1 MSKREPNLLLTD
13 ICESI
18 DKIKSYTFNYTE
30 QVPENLQPVYNKNI
44 FVNLIKVY
52 TMRTINISISDIEFS
67 KFGIKSE
74 NLNFTEFIEL
84 VTKELTRQ
92 NLNKSIELAEKYGIA
107 KMTMEDITNEVKA
120 DRGNAKS
127 GN

>member
-1 MSKREPNLLLTD
+1 
-13 ICESI
+13 
-18 DKIKSYTFNYTE
+18 
-30 QVPENLQPVYNKNI
+30 
-44 FVNLIKVY
+44 
-52 TMRTINISISDIEFS
+52 MRTINISISDIEFI

-92 NLNKSIELAEKYGIA
+92 NLNKSLELAEKYGIS
-107 KMTMEDITNEVKA
+107 KMTMKDITNEVKA
-120 DRGNAKS
+120 VRGNAKS

>member
-1 MSKREPNLLLTD
+1 
-13 ICESI
+13 
-18 DKIKSYTFNYTE
+18 
-30 QVPENLQPVYNKNI
+30 
-44 FVNLIKVY
+44 
-52 TMRTINISISDIEFS
+52 MRTINISISDIEFS

-84 VTKELTRQ
+84 VTKVLTRQ
-92 NLNKSIELAEKYGIA
+92 NLNKSLELAEKYGIS

-120 DRGNAKS
+120 VRSNAKS

>member
-1 MSKREPNLLLTD
+1 
-13 ICESI
+13 
-18 DKIKSYTFNYTE
+18 
-30 QVPENLQPVYNKNI
+30 
-44 FVNLIKVY
+44 
-52 TMRTINISISDIEFS
+52 MRTINISISDIEFT

-74 NLNFTEFIEL
+74 NLNFTELIEL

-92 NLNKSIELAEKYGIA
+92 NLNKSLELAEKYGIS

-120 DRGNAKS
+120 VRSNAKS